1 MCHLLFLHPTKAR
14 VSCLEDVPSRRR
26 RELPAIQ
33 IWWPTQRHADV
44 DWGIAR
50 LNPKLRHC
58 KLDAHYI
65 KSLRS
70 MDFLHSLTLS
80 RVNVEWFCK
89 KCKYSK
95 SSGEAIVTPNLLRY
109 IHNFPTWS
117 WLANYPLIETWTFI
131 FHCPALAPVRD
142 RYAQLFSCPSWSL
155 RRFIWQDDQVAVVNF
170 VFDACQA
177 RMAYRH
183 AWLGLHFILILF
195 LFFFFFWCY
204 HRLLVCT
211 FVDIS

>member
-1 MCHLLFLHPTKAR
+1 MCQLPFLHPTKAR
-14 VSCLEDVPSRRR
+14 VSCLEDVLSRRR

-44 DWGIAR
+44 DWGTAR

-58 KLDAHYI
+58 KLDAYYI

-95 SSGEAIVTPNLLRY
+95 SSGEAIVTSNLLRY

-117 WLANYPLIETWTFI
+117 WLANYSLIETWTVSSRYRKPERNLNGFI
-131 FHCPALAPVRD
+131 TVSLRHHGIVSLPDLPARRVISWEPRTVLKRD
-142 RYAQLFSCPSWSL
+142 RSG
-155 RRFIWQDDQVAVVNF
+155 F
-170 VFDACQA
+170 V
-177 RMAYRH
+177 
-183 AWLGLHFILILF
+183 
-195 LFFFFFWCY
+195 
-204 HRLLVCT
+204 LVSYDKIT
-211 FVDIS
+211 RNTVP